1 MADET
6 TKKSVLFVATLSGFL
21 TPLMASSIN
30 VALPAIQKDFGV
42 DAILLT
48 WIPTSYLLSTSMFLV
63 PLGKLADILGRRK
76 IFVYGISIFT
86 FASCLSAAALNLA
99 MLLAARV
106 VQGIG
111 TAMIFGTGMAML
123 ATAFPPGERGKAIGI
138 NVTAVYIGLSVGPL
152 IGGILTQYFSWRGV
166 FAATIPLGILTIYV
180 SLAKLTWAWRRPPS
194 ERFDITG
201 SVLYALS
208 IMVLMLGLSAV
219 PSARGIVA
227 ILAGTILFIFFV
239 GWQLKVP
246 SPVINLEL
254 FRSNR
259 AFAFSSAA
267 ALINYSATFAVTFL
281 LSLYLQYI
289 KNLDPTHAGLVLM
302 AQPITMALFSPLA
315 GRLSDRIEPQ
325 KVASSGMAMTALGLG
340 FMTFLGEH
348 SSIMSVV
355 LNLILLGLGFA
366 LFSSPNMNAIMNSVE
381 RSSYG
386 LAGGVVGSMR
396 LLGQMLSMGIA
407 SVMFA
412 LYIGPMTISPE
423 LHPVFL
429 NCINASFGVFGCTCA
444 VGILASLA
452 RGKIIR

>member
-1 MADET
+1 
-6 TKKSVLFVATLSGFL
+6 
-21 TPLMASSIN
+21 
-30 VALPAIQKDFGV
+30 
-42 DAILLT
+42 
-48 WIPTSYLLSTSMFLV
+48 
-63 PLGKLADILGRRK
+63 
-76 IFVYGISIFT
+76 
-86 FASCLSAAALNLA
+86 
-99 MLLAARV
+99 
-106 VQGIG
+106 
-111 TAMIFGTGMAML
+111 
-123 ATAFPPGERGKAIGI
+123 
-138 NVTAVYIGLSVGPL
+138 
-152 IGGILTQYFSWRGV
+152 
-166 FAATIPLGILTIYV
+166 
-180 SLAKLTWAWRRPPS
+180 
-194 ERFDITG
+194 
-201 SVLYALS
+201 
-208 IMVLMLGLSAV
+208 MLGLSAV

>member
-1 MADET
+1 
-6 TKKSVLFVATLSGFL
+6 
-21 TPLMASSIN
+21 
-30 VALPAIQKDFGV
+30 
-42 DAILLT
+42 
-48 WIPTSYLLSTSMFLV
+48 
-63 PLGKLADILGRRK
+63 
-76 IFVYGISIFT
+76 
-86 FASCLSAAALNLA
+86 
-99 MLLAARV
+99 
-106 VQGIG
+106 
-111 TAMIFGTGMAML
+111 
-123 ATAFPPGERGKAIGI
+123 
-138 NVTAVYIGLSVGPL
+138 
-152 IGGILTQYFSWRGV
+152 
-166 FAATIPLGILTIYV
+166 
-180 SLAKLTWAWRRPPS
+180 
-194 ERFDITG
+194 
-201 SVLYALS
+201 
-208 IMVLMLGLSAV
+208 
-219 PSARGIVA
+219 
-227 ILAGTILFIFFV
+227 
-239 GWQLKVP
+239 
-246 SPVINLEL
+246 
-254 FRSNR
+254 
-259 AFAFSSAA
+259 
-267 ALINYSATFAVTFL
+267 
-281 LSLYLQYI
+281 
-289 KNLDPTHAGLVLM
+289 
-302 AQPITMALFSPLA
+302 MALFSPLA